1 MTSGPTAD
9 HDWTPTRTAYD
20 TVAADYA
27 ELVRLDRSETALDRA
42 LIADFAARVR
52 GRGPVLDA
60 GCGPGRLTRHLTD
73 VGVDAIGVD
82 LSPEMVR
89 IARQRHPD
97 LDVSVAGLDALPQS
111 SGSLAGVLAWYSVI
125 HTPPA
130 LLPTV
135 LGELLRVLR
144 PAGWLLIAAQSG
156 EGARHLAHAYGHDLD
171 LTAYLYTADRLAGE
185 VEELGGT
192 VHVRCTRG
200 PEGGEGRPQA
210 FVLARSAA
218 ADADTRGGARSAE
231 PPPG

>member
-1 MTSGPTAD
+1 MTPGPSAD
-9 HDWTPTRTAYD
+9 HDWTSTRTAYD

-27 ELVRLDRSETALDRA
+27 ELVRLDRAETALDRA

-52 GRGPVLDA
+52 GRGTVLDA

-73 VGVDAIGVD
+73 LGVDAIGVD

-97 LDVSVAGLDALPQS
+97 LDITVDGLDALPQPG
-111 SGSLAGVLAWYSVI
+111 GSLAGVLAWYSVI

-135 LGELLRVLR
+135 LGEMLRVLQ
-144 PAGWLLIAAQSG
+144 PGGWLLIAAQSG
-156 EGARHLAHAYGHDLD
+156 DGTRHLDHAYGHDLD
-171 LTAYLYTADRLAGE
+171 LTAYLYTADRLAAE

-200 PEGGEGRPQA
+200 PEGGERRPQA
-210 FVLARSAA
+210 FVLATRPAA
-218 ADADTRGGARSAE
+218 VADTRVGARSAE